1 MYWFHQIHSNGN
13 EIDRSAVAI
22 KLRSRKNS
30 RAHELQRWVSE
41 DSRRAG
47 HQPRPARNGS
57 AGSGT
62 IGAWLRTPHAIA
74 RAFSPSTWAA
84 RTSKSS

>member
-1 MYWFHQIHSNGN
+1 VYWIHQIHSNGK

-30 RAHELQRWVSE
+30 RAHELVRWASE

-47 HQPRPARNGS
+47 PEPRPARSDSPRG
-57 AGSGT
+57 GT
-62 IGAWLRTPHAIA
+62 IGAWLRAPHAIT